1 MKKIKIENIITMI
14 AVAII
19 MIIIYIGIVIFH

>member
-19 MIIIYIGIVIFH
+19 MAIIYMGIVIFH

>member
-1 MKKIKIENIITMI
+1 MKKIKIEDIITMI

>member
-1 MKKIKIENIITMI
+1 MKKIKIEDIITMI

-19 MIIIYIGIVIFH
+19 MIIIYMGIVIFH

>member
-19 MIIIYIGIVIFH
+19 MAIIYIGIVIFH